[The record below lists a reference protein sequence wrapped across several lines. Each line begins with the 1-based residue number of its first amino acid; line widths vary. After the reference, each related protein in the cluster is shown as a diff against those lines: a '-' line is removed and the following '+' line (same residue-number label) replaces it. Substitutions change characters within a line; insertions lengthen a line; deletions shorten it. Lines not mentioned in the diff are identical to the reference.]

1 MLKIQ
6 EMNPSSGNQINQ
18 RTFFNLPAITNRIQE
33 ILQPYSGK
41 LFWVKA
47 EISSGRERGAFKELE
62 DEAKYDRYR
71 YDWKGQ

>member
-1 MLKIQ
+1 
-6 EMNPSSGNQINQ
+6 MNPNSGNQINQ

-33 ILQPYSGK
+33 ILQPCSGK

-47 EISSGRERGAFKELE
+47 EISSGRKRGAFKELE
-62 DEAKYDRYR
+62 DEANYDRYR

>member
-1 MLKIQ
+1 
-6 EMNPSSGNQINQ
+6 MNPSSGNQINQ

-62 DEAKYDRYR
+62 DEAKYDRCR